1 MKIFLD
7 TNFLFLPFQFR
18 RDPFEEIEK
27 LANEK
32 TEFFVLSGTIDELKR
47 LNTPEAGAAL
57 LFLNKKIEGKKIEVI
72 KSNGFVD
79 KELIRWAKKLGAAIA
94 TNDKELKKTAQ
105 SENIRV
111 IFLRNK
117 AKLEIK

>member
-7 TNFLFLPFQFR
+7 TNFLFLPLQFR
-18 RDPFEEIEK
+18 VDPFEEIEK

-32 TEFFVLSGTIDELKR
+32 TEFFVLSGTIDELKK
-47 LNTPEAGAAL
+47 LNTSEARAAL
-57 LFLNKKIEGKKIEVI
+57 LFLNKKIDEGGIKVI
-72 KSNGFVD
+72 KSKGFVD
-79 KELIRWAKKLGAAIA
+79 KELIKYAKKGVIA
-94 TNDKELKKTAQ
+94 TNDRELKKTAQ
-105 SENIRV
+105 SENIKV